1 MIADA
6 CRDGRV
12 PALVGSLDDVRAGAL
27 LSLHVALLAQA
38 ALSPSGPIR

>member
-1 MIADA
+1 MTVTEAVADA

-27 LSLHVALLAQA
+27 LSLRPA
-38 ALSPSGPIR
+38 PTPTRP